1 MVPEIWSA
9 TDTFFVILGH
19 CLPFY
24 PSHNPKKQNFEK
36 LKKTPGVISILHKC
50 TKNHNHML
58 YFPKTWRVTD
68 VIFIFHF
75 CPFAPLMAQ
84 KIKILKDEKNAWRYD
99 HFTHAYQKLWSHAV
113 RFLRYG
119 VRLTDGQTDGQMDEK
134 SGM

>member
-1 MVPEIWSA
+1 MECNRQ
-9 TDTFFVILGH
+9 FFCHFGPFFAL
-19 CLPFY
+19 LPLAQ
-24 PSHNPKKQNFEK
+24 PKKKKIFEK
-36 LKKTPGVISILHKC
+36 MKKTGVISILHKC

-99 HFTHAYQKLWSHAV
+99 HFTHAYQKL
-113 RFLRYG
+113 
-119 VRLTDGQTDGQMDEK
+119 
-134 SGM
+134 